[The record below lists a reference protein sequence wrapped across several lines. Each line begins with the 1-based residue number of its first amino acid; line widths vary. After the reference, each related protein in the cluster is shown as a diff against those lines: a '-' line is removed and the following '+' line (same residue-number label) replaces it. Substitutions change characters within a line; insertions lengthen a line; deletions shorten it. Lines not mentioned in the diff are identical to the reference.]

1 MILIAIQDSRS
12 GWQAKASCR
21 STINQRPRR
30 RMLSSPLA
38 GSRATARRRVTAMS
52 SGLSKAEME
61 IVRAAIL
68 ENFFLW
74 PKRFGFPKDDL
85 DQSRIIVVV
94 RIFGK

>member
-1 MILIAIQDSRS
+1 
-12 GWQAKASCR
+12 
-21 STINQRPRR
+21 
-30 RMLSSPLA
+30 
-38 GSRATARRRVTAMS
+38 
-52 SGLSKAEME
+52 ME